1 MSTQIGR
8 RLNRLETRLGV
19 SDNAPKIDHI
29 IVYFV
34 KPSSNGFKKDVRA
47 AKLDSGK
54 IVYRGADETLEDFQ
68 NRIRQ
73 KLPKEKEMGCRMSLV
88 TLGTLEDF
96 SEAPGSED
104 PLVHP
109 TKTLIN

>member
-1 MSTQIGR
+1 MNTQIGR

-19 SDNAPKIDHI
+19 SNNAPKIDHI
-29 IVYFV
+29 ILFFV
-34 KPSSNGFKKDVRA
+34 NPSPNGLEKDVQA
-47 AKLDSGK
+47 ANLNSGK
-54 IVYRGADETLEDFQ
+54 IVYRDADETSQEFK

-73 KLPKEKEMGCRMSLV
+73 NLPKEKETGCCMSLV

-109 TKTLIN
+109 TKTLIS

>member
-19 SDNAPKIDHI
+19 SNNAPKIDQI
-29 IVYFV
+29 IVFFV
-34 KPSSNGFKKDVRA
+34 RPSPNGLEKDVRA
-47 AKLDSGK
+47 GDLDSGK
-54 IVYRGADETLEDFQ
+54 IVYRGADETSEEFK

-73 KLPKEKEMGCRMSLV
+73 NLLKEKETGCRMSLV

-109 TKTLIN
+109 TKTLIS